1 MSRGAAASVRPKRP
15 RRRKAGA
22 KSTAAAP
29 KPWLIPL
36 AVILL
41 AAAGYAFYY
50 LDNLPQAGPIDP
62 DAIWSTKTGER
73 MRLNGL
79 TAGPLLEL
87 HARRPVSATLS
98 FDRGTW
104 VGDPT
109 LGRHDEEKAAPF
121 ALALNVIESESATIG
136 IRLLDAPADAP
147 ITLNVVPRLRQGNFF
162 ELSLV
167 SEGAPMAVDV
177 SLGLSDRADEHSVVQ
192 IGDRPIEPPTII
204 VPAGKRFRIGMVT
217 EDLPAFAAQIGRYG
231 EEEELEDLGPRLE
244 LSSVEIGSNLSET
257 FERNRLACGSAP
269 RILWQ
274 RLLPGVDLTDCG
286 TGRIAAVDLKLEPER
301 VNLGVAG
308 TGFTVQ
314 EGTTRVWEGFRHF
327 RQNDIVKGV
336 LGTLVAGLIGWAF
349 VVIRRRAGAP

>member
-1 MSRGAAASVRPKRP
+1 MSQAPAASVRPKRR
-15 RRRKAGA
+15 RRRKPAP
-22 KSTAAAP
+22 KSTIATP
-29 KPWLIPL
+29 RPWLIPL
-36 AVILL
+36 AVLLL

-50 LDNLPQAGPIDP
+50 LDNLPQAGPIESDV
-62 DAIWSTKTGER
+62 AWSTKTGEK

-79 TAGPLLEL
+79 SPGPLLEL

-104 VGDPT
+104 VGDTT

-121 ALALNVIESESATIG
+121 ALALNVIERESATIG
-136 IRLLDAPADAP
+136 IRLLDAPADTP
-147 ITLNVVPRLRQGNFF
+147 ISLNVVPRLRQGNFF

-177 SLGLSDRADEHSVVQ
+177 SLGLSHSIDDHSVVQ
-192 IGDRPIEPPTII
+192 IGDRQIEPPTII

-244 LSSVEIGSNLSET
+244 LRSVEIGRNQVGA
-257 FERNRLACGSAP
+257 FEPTRLACGSLP

-274 RLLPGVDLTDCG
+274 RLLPGVALSDCEA
-286 TGRIAAVDLKLEPER
+286 GRIAAVDLKLEPER

-314 EGTTRVWEGFRHF
+314 DGTTKTWEGFRLF

-336 LGTLVAGLIGWAF
+336 LGTIVAGLIGWAF
-349 VVIRRRAGAP
+349 VVIRSRAGAA